1 MHMMQCLHNTQHNG
15 IAGETHYNASNKVL
29 RELVVEG
36 MLQMVERFPPLLV
49 PWSRDSTLCLVILKN
64 IHKIQ
69 IVTLELKNCIKERW
83 FKLNHWT
90 HWNKFS

>member
-49 PWSRDSTLCLVILKN
+49 PM
-64 IHKIQ
+64 
-69 IVTLELKNCIKERW
+69 E
-83 FKLNHWT
+83 
-90 HWNKFS
+90 